1 MANEKI
7 KIHNFGGITNLEA
20 EFNQINI
27 FIGPQA
33 SGKSITVKLIF
44 FFKNIFSDML
54 QSVLNEE
61 DKRKFKNKQIDKFN
75 NLFPKGSIGSSPF
88 SVEYDLDDEI
98 GIRIIRKDQEAN
110 IKLEFT
116 KGLDKIFINLKNLYQ
131 KLKREIRPNDD
142 KPNFIRLYELEKEL
156 EKHLYKYFDKKERI
170 FGRQI
175 FIPAGR
181 NFFSILEKNIF
192 SFLVKEQRLDPFLM
206 EFGSTYELFKEFY
219 FKDFKDSAATSA
231 KDKEGSDGLERLI
244 REVLCAYYSR
254 EVDGEFLVHDDK
266 RKVRVA
272 NASSGQQE
280 TLPLL
285 IIFEVL
291 INQGFVFSNSSLY
304 IEEPEAHLFPSAQNT
319 IVKLLARLCN
329 SKNNNFQ
336 IFLTTHSPYV
346 LTSFNNLF
354 LAGQIIDKNQK
365 KREQVESYI
374 HSQEILS
381 IHNVS
386 AYALENGSCRT
397 MLDQETGLIDAEILD
412 SISEKINLEFDNLL
426 NVQYGDQDEF

>member
-75 NLFPKGSIGSSPF
+75 NFFPKESRGSSPF
-88 SVEYDLDDEI
+88 LIEYDLATEI
-98 GIRIIRKDQEAN
+98 GIRVIRNNQEGN

-116 KGLDKIFINLKNLYQ
+116 EGLDKIFTKLKNIYRNLK
-131 KLKREIRPNDD
+131 RDIRPNDD
-142 KPNFIRLYELEKEL
+142 RPSFIRNFELEKEL
-156 EKHLYKYFDKKERI
+156 ENRLYNYIDKEEKQ
-170 FGRQI
+170 FCGSQF
-175 FIPAGR
+175 FIPSGR
-181 NFFSILEKNIF
+181 SFFANLQSNIF
-192 SFLVKEQRLDPFLM
+192 SFLSENRTLDPFLI
-206 EFGSTYELFKEFY
+206 EFGSIYEKFKAINRAVSE
-219 FKDFKDSAATSA
+219 
-231 KDKEGSDGLERLI
+231 KDKKTSNEVERLI
-244 REVLCAYYSR
+244 TEILGSYYSR
-254 EVDGEFLVHDDK
+254 EKNKDFLVHEDK
-266 RKVRVA
+266 RKVNLA

-280 TLPLL
+280 ILPLL
-285 IIFEVL
+285 IILKLL
-291 INQGFVFSNSSLY
+291 INQNIGFGENNVTLY
-304 IEEPEAHLFPSAQNT
+304 IEEPEAHLFPSAQNK

-329 SKNNNFQ
+329 SRNNYFQ

-354 LAGQIIDKNQK
+354 LAGQIIDKNPEK
-365 KREQVESYI
+365 IEQVESYI
-374 HSQEILS
+374 HSHEVLS

-386 AYALENGSCRT
+386 AYALENGRCRT
-397 MLDQETGLIDAEILD
+397 ILDKETGLIDAEILD
-412 SISEKINLEFDNLL
+412 SVSGKINSEFDNLL
-426 NVQYGDQDEF
+426 NVQHGNQDEF